1 MSAIDANAAERED
14 RLRAI
19 VRELGSC
26 IVAFSGGVDS
36 ALMLTVAAQELGER
50 AIGIT
55 ARSESLAEREYGA
68 ALEFA
73 AQIEARHEVVETAE
87 VQRPEYAANP
97 ANRCY
102 YCKSELYGR
111 LREIALERGF
121 EWIVDGYNRD
131 DDGDWR
137 PGRAAAREYG
147 VRSPLHEAGF
157 GKNDVR
163 ELARRLDLS
172 VWDKPAL
179 ACLSSRFPYGTPIT
193 LELLRQVD
201 RAEQAVLDAGI
212 PACRVR
218 HHGDVARLEVPLD
231 YVALATEP
239 ERRERIMAGVRAAGY
254 RYVALDLG
262 GYVSGNLNGA
272 ESRS

>member
-1 MSAIDANAAERED
+1 
-14 RLRAI
+14 
-19 VRELGSC
+19 
-26 IVAFSGGVDS
+26 
-36 ALMLTVAAQELGER
+36 
-50 AIGIT
+50 
-55 ARSESLAEREYGA
+55 A

-97 ANRCY
+97 ANRCD

-111 LREIALERGF
+111 LRELARERGF
-121 EWIVDGYNRD
+121 EWIVDGYSRD

-172 VWDKPAL
+172 VWGKTPL
-179 ACLSSRFPYGTPIT
+179 GFFSPRFS
-193 LELLRQVD
+193 LRS
-201 RAEQAVLDAGI
+201 
-212 PACRVR
+212 P
-218 HHGDVARLEVPLD
+218 P
-231 YVALATEP
+231 T
-239 ERRERIMAGVRAAGY
+239 
-254 RYVALDLG
+254 
-262 GYVSGNLNGA
+262 
-272 ESRS
+272 